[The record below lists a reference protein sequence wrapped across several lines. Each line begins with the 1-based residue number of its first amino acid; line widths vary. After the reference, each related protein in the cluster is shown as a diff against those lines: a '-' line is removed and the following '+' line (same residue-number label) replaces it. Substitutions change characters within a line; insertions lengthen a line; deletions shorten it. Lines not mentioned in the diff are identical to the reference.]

1 MNLWQTIVTLAA
13 ALGAAACLYVMW
25 RTPRGIPGLKA
36 IQPDFQLPDTRLF
49 YTREQLTAT
58 LTSVGDAGR
67 GMLIRLWHI
76 DFVFILCVLI
86 VMWGISLN
94 FSVAPWMRDT
104 MLTLAAVRA
113 LLDMLENLLLLS
125 VCRHLGVPSRAA
137 AFSGRATA
145 LKWVAMAGWV
155 AGLFLGLFLRA
166 FHFV

>member
-1 MNLWQTIVTLAA
+1 MNLWQTILTLAA
-13 ALGAAACLYVMW
+13 ALGAAACLYVIW

-36 IQPDFQLPDTRLF
+36 IQPDFQLPDTRFF

-58 LTSVGDAGR
+58 LAGVGDAGR

-76 DFVFILCVLI
+76 DFLFILCALI

-94 FSVAPWMRDT
+94 FSIAPWMRDT

-113 LLDMLENLLLLS
+113 LLDILENLLLLS
-125 VCRHLGVPSRAA
+125 VCRHPSVPSKAA
-137 AFSGRATA
+137 ACSGRVTA